1 METPERIADDQAR
14 DPVDSLHDAEIL
26 LGLQTLRVRDAAR
39 SVEALRALAVAADR
53 TLVECEVRASASRT
67 WWCCAQG
74 REDHTGT
81 QT

>member
-1 METPERIADDQAR
+1 
-14 DPVDSLHDAEIL
+14 VDSLHDTEIL
-26 LGLQTLRVRDAAR
+26 LGLQTLRVSDAMAAAQAAA
-39 SVEALRALAVAADR
+39 SMALAVAADR
-53 TLVECEVRASASRT
+53 TLMECEARASASRT